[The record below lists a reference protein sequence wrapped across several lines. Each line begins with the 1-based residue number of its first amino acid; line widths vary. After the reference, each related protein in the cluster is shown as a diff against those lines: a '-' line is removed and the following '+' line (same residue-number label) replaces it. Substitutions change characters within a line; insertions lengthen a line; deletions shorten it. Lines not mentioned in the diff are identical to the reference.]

1 MKISFSEVVCH
12 RRRGSVEYALG
23 LYLACGGRESYL
35 SPRFLNNLALAGGLA
50 YKSNEFIVNKS
61 LLLDMDT
68 IIGTKKRTTR
78 IAKIGLTKRRNNY
91 FTKRIARTAAR
102 IGFNNASK
110 ETLAVMGY
118 NVIAQDGWVV
128 KKYSDGLIEKI
139 KPIQTAT
146 VSSLVLD

>member
-1 MKISFSEVVCH
+1 
-12 RRRGSVEYALG
+12 
-23 LYLACGGRESYL
+23 
-35 SPRFLNNLALAGGLA
+35 
-50 YKSNEFIVNKS
+50 
-61 LLLDMDT
+61 MDT